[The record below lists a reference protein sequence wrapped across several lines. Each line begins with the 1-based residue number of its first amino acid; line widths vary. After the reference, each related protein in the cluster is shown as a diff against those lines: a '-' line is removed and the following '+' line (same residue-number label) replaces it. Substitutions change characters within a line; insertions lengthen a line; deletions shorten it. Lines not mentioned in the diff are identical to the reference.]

1 MKRNDIM
8 LFTACLFL
16 VGVAVFFF
24 VLAVACTKTTTVQAN
39 TTDAKLADGAAASL
53 SDVCKH
59 LVSVGCGHD
68 TTACVAG
75 LAGEVDS
82 GLVLVNLRARF
93 RLRTSLPPWPA
104 KESTRVLPSL
114 LRGVLIGTVVALL
127 TVWLVS
133 R

>member
-1 MKRNDIM
+1 MRRNDIF
-8 LFTACLFL
+8 LFSACLFL

-24 VLAVACTKTTTVQAN
+24 VLATAACLPSGCTKTTTVQAN

-82 GLVLVNLRARF
+82 GLVLVDLACAIQAPDVVTAVACKGINAC
-93 RLRTSLPPWPA
+93 PP
-104 KESTRVLPSL
+104 
-114 LRGVLIGTVVALL
+114 
-127 TVWLVS
+127 
-133 R
+133 